1 MLHMHIHNDKTKSVL
16 FGTFERF
23 SLQSDDVRIELQE
36 KCDISV
42 STSLE
47 RGLSFIE
54 HVNRLKMKVGKRLG
68 QYDQNSAV
76 PN

>member
-1 MLHMHIHNDKTKSVL
+1 MLHMHIHKDKTKSVL

-23 SLQSDDVRIELQE
+23 SLQNDDLRIELQE
-36 KCDISV
+36 KCDIIY
-42 STSLE
+42 LE

-68 QYDQNSAV
+68 QYA
-76 PN
+76 